1 MRYEYKHIN
10 IYHYV
15 PKSVYDKSRIHS
27 PGERPLVLR
36 TVNGASAFQ
45 EKWLFLIFT
54 EDRCMF
60 PLLMC
65 MDDIA
70 LISFLVLFII
80 CLPMCLS
87 VYSFIFTNFS
97 AVSLSMDL
105 NLRGDNANL
114 RHFSPLKKY
123 PLAAVLPEVENL
135 TGRQKCACENP
146 VYVYFINTC
155 FSLTLWYGLK
165 CHLSRGLGGMG
176 QERDGV
182 SWGWEDSGPF
192 VCRFPPMFLCYT
204 NAIKKWVLH

>member
-15 PKSVYDKSRIHS
+15 PKSVYDRVKFIVQ
-27 PGERPLVLR
+27 ER
-36 TVNGASAFQ
+36 GAFQ

-87 VYSFIFTNFS
+87 LYSFIFTNLS

-105 NLRGDNANL
+105 NLSGGNNANL
-114 RHFSPLKKY
+114 PHISTPKKI
-123 PLAAVLPEVENL
+123 PIS
-135 TGRQKCACENP
+135 CC
-146 VYVYFINTC
+146 
-155 FSLTLWYGLK
+155 S
-165 CHLSRGLGGMG
+165 SR
-176 QERDGV
+176 
-182 SWGWEDSGPF
+182 SGKSDRKTEM
-192 VCRFPPMFLCYT
+192 CL
-204 NAIKKWVLH
+204 

>member
-15 PKSVYDKSRIHS
+15 PKSVYDRVEFIVQ
-27 PGERPLVLR
+27 ER
-36 TVNGASAFQ
+36 GAFQ

-87 VYSFIFTNFS
+87 VYSFIFTNLS

-105 NLRGDNANL
+105 NLSGGNNANL
-114 RHFSPLKKY
+114 PHFPTLKKY

-146 VYVYFINTC
+146 VYMYFINTC
-155 FSLTLWYGLK
+155 FFPTLWYSLK
-165 CHLSRGLGGMG
+165 CHLSRGLGDMG
-176 QERDGV
+176 QERDRV
-182 SWGWEDSGPF
+182 
-192 VCRFPPMFLCYT
+192 
-204 NAIKKWVLH
+204 N